1 MPDTSN
7 RQFTLIIAYILPGFL
22 SLAGVVPL
30 LPAVGAWLRPVPQ
43 GDFGVGPTVYALLS
57 AMAAGMVI
65 SCVRWVLLDH
75 LHNWMGVNRSRRD
88 DSRLAEVL
96 NGYDY
101 LIQIHWRYYEFAGNA
116 LIALLFAYILNRSLH
131 TLPTLGLGTDLGVVI
146 LSLVLVAAS
155 RDALAK
161 YYLRTSRLVGVAA
174 EKGHNKMFN
183 GNDHGGGSKAT
194 PKPDPKT
201 GQKPPEAPAKPSPAK
216 DEGKRENS

>member
-57 AMAAGMVI
+57 AAAAGMVI
-65 SCVRWVLLDH
+65 SCVRWLVIDH
-75 LHNWMGVNRSRRD
+75 IHNWTGVNRSRRD

-131 TLPTLGLGTDLGVVI
+131 TLPTLGHGTDLGVVI
-146 LSLVLVAAS
+146 LSLVLFAAS

-161 YYLRTSRLVGVAA
+161 FYRKTGLLLGHVA
-174 EKGHNKMFN
+174 EKDVGDLMYN
-183 GNDHGGGSKAT
+183 GGDKEHEGAAKT
-194 PKPDPKT
+194 PPRDQKPIAPEKPPA
-201 GQKPPEAPAKPSPAK
+201 KPPEAEKGKKEAK
-216 DEGKRENS
+216 